1 MQTVRILHVVV
12 RIPILSLYNINC
24 GQQPTNNGSYPT
36 TGADFKNGDH
46 CLVVCDIYPDGG
58 HRPEWYRAKITSI
71 IDENM
76 VEVQLRDYGHRV
88 QVDKR
93 SLLPISDGLR
103 YVQDLVKKVRLY
115 GVAASK
121 VGVSDST
128 VHETAIALMKPFEC
142 MAVSFHMGSIEAS
155 VLLWGVRETIRPLA
169 PSKYD
174 YININQELINADVVH
189 EVSLMTDIEQPEKAR
204 DKSGEV
210 DDESWRQVI
219 NGHQYPWE
227 LHFKSEIAQYSLTTE
242 TTSFAHWRP
251 AEPIDKH
258 EFHAYPQ
265 YVSRKLFIHVLDDYR
280 KRVVEQINIGIYK
293 KLRNRV
299 PTDTNR
305 RKPLGEWKVGDAC
318 FAPFDRTYH
327 RATIKRI
334 AAADKVCSVCA
345 LTGGALHRP
354 AFERA
359 METRKSAGN

>member
-1 MQTVRILHVVV
+1 
-12 RIPILSLYNINC
+12 
-24 GQQPTNNGSYPT
+24 
-36 TGADFKNGDH
+36 
-46 CLVVCDIYPDGG
+46 
-58 HRPEWYRAKITSI
+58 
-71 IDENM
+71 M
-76 VEVQLRDYGHRV
+76 VQVQLRDYGHHV

-103 YVQDLVKKVRLY
+103 GVQDLVKKVRLY

-121 VGVSDST
+121 ADVSSTT
-128 VHETAIALMKPFEC
+128 VHETAMALLKPFEC
-142 MAVSFHMGSIEAS
+142 MAVSFHMGSIEAA

-169 PSKYD
+169 PNKYE
-174 YININQELINADVVH
+174 YININQELINANVVH
-189 EVSLMTDIEQPEKAR
+189 ETQSLPDVVQPEKAR

-227 LHFKSEIAQYSLTTE
+227 LDFRSERAQYSLTTE

-251 AEPIDKH
+251 AEPIDKL

-265 YVSRKLFIHVLDDYR
+265 YVSRKLFFYVLDDYR
-280 KRVVEQINIGIYK
+280 KRVVEQINIGIYN

-305 RKPLGEWKVGDAC
+305 RKPHDEWKVGDAC

-334 AAADKVCSVCA
+334 SAAEKVCSVCA
-345 LTGGALHRP
+345 LAGRALRMP
-354 AFERA
+354 AFGLVLG
-359 METRKSAGN
+359 TNKSAGN